1 MMKLTFSLPCS
12 VECLYKKYPRKAMI
26 HIFKQKKNLHI
37 NSRCTAY
44 CKSKAVNSIGFFSL
58 SLTKQD
64 INIDESTNAD
74 ETHLQK
80 CYKYSI
86 NHCKVWIWNVMV
98 DKSFAPGDHIILT
111 KLFKTVTLAA
121 NVKDDTADLNLS
133 LLIFSLRCW
142 ELEGIN
148 R

>member
-1 MMKLTFSLPCS
+1 
-12 VECLYKKYPRKAMI
+12 
-26 HIFKQKKNLHI
+26 
-37 NSRCTAY
+37 
-44 CKSKAVNSIGFFSL
+44 
-58 SLTKQD
+58 
-64 INIDESTNAD
+64 
-74 ETHLQK
+74 
-80 CYKYSI
+80 
-86 NHCKVWIWNVMV
+86 MV
-98 DKSFAPGDHIILT
+98 DKSFASGDHIILT